1 MEQVDQIVEMIISS
15 QRIKKD
21 QDKELSSNETMRQEG
36 TTKVS
41 K

>member
-1 MEQVDQIVEMIISS
+1 MEQVDQILEMIISS
-15 QRIKKD
+15 QIKKD
-21 QDKELSSNETMRQEG
+21 HHKELSSNETMRQEG